1 MPRKVYGSYKT
12 EICPYCRSVATVKNK
27 IGIPVCTKH
36 IGTDSLDIKCVC
48 GSWLDGREGKYG
60 FFFVCEKCGPVSFAR
75 AMEMKSM
82 MKDKEESEIENS
94 AAHNHKEEADDKK
107 PKEIFITTNDVEYFS

>member
-12 EICPYCRSVATVKNK
+12 ETCPYCGITATAKNK
-27 IGIPVCTKH
+27 IGIPVCVKH

-48 GSWLDGREGKYG
+48 GSWLDPKDGKYG
-60 FFFVCEKCGPVSFAR
+60 FFFLCEKCGPVSFAR
-75 AMEMKSM
+75 VMEMKGM
-82 MKDKEESEIENS
+82 MKEEPKIESPKTQTTEKE
-94 AAHNHKEEADDKK
+94 HDDNK